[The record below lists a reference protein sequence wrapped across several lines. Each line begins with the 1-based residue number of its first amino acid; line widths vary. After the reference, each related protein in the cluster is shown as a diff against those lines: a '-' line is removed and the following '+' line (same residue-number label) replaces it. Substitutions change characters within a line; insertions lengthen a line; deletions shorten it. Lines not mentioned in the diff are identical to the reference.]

1 MNINNKEV
9 LLSQFADNITLCLDG
24 KEESFNESIQTLR
37 KIAIIYGLKTNN
49 EKTLTV

>member
-24 KEESFNESIQTLR
+24 KEESFNENAHSLR
-37 KIAIIYGLKTNN
+37 KIAIISGLKINN
-49 EKTLTV
+49 EKT